1 MSSNPRPLAVRT
13 ALERPLHGSA
23 RPVDADG
30 RPQQVRDFFGELT
43 FDEEKMRAHLSAD
56 QLRKF
61 QAVISGGQRLEP
73 DLAEHIARGVLDWA
87 LQHGA
92 THFCHWFQPMTGA
105 TAEKHDGFLRF
116 DAGRPIASLSGGQ
129 LIQSE
134 PDASS
139 FPSGGMRS
147 TFEARGYTAWDP
159 SSPMFIMERAGG
171 ATLCIPSIFVTYH
184 GDAMDKKAP
193 LLRSMQAI
201 GHQAVRLCGLLGHTD
216 VRRVTPSA
224 GPEQEYF
231 LIDRA
236 YAAFRPDLT
245 VLGRTVLG
253 AAAPKGQSLDDHY
266 FGAIPSRALGFM
278 NDLEQELYRLG
289 VPAITRH
296 NEVAPSQFELAVEYR
311 QANIAADH
319 NQIVMECVKKVAQ
332 RHGLLALLHE
342 KPFAGVNGSGKHV
355 NWSLA
360 TNTGENLLSPGPNPQ
375 ENTRFLAF
383 LAAVLLGVHKHAGLL
398 RAAVATYG
406 NDFRLGANE
415 APPAIISVFLGE
427 QLTRVCEKLL
437 NQEEPTQNLT
447 EDVINLELG
456 GMPEL
461 ERDNTDRNRTSPFAF
476 TGNKFEFRAV
486 GANQSISWP
495 LTIVN
500 VAVADGI
507 AALCDRMEGNWQGE
521 QSIHEAIRWAI
532 AESQNIRFEGNNYS
546 AEWEAEAERRGLPHL
561 RTTADALA
569 VLESDTTKA
578 LFDTY
583 KVLAPAELSSRFH
596 VQVEQYIT
604 AGTIE
609 ADLLLEM
616 VDQSVLPA
624 ALAERTAV
632 AADVAALRG
641 ADPSLVSEADLA
653 GLKTLSAAIA
663 ELRAARAAAGAISAA
678 IAELHEM
685 EAARK
690 TASELKPA
698 LDRLRDASD
707 ALERLV
713 ADTRWTLPKYRE
725 MLFQNG

>member
-13 ALERPLHGSA
+13 ALERHTRSGPA
-23 RPVDADG
+23 ATDAEG
-30 RPQQVRDFFGELT
+30 RPLQVRDFYGELV
-43 FDEEKMRAHLSAD
+43 FDEPKMRDHLSAD
-56 QLRKF
+56 QLRRF
-61 QAVISGGQRLEP
+61 QAALAGGERLEA
-73 DLAEHIARGVLDWA
+73 DLAEQIARGVLDWA
-87 LQHGA
+87 LEHGA

-116 DAGRPIASLSGGQ
+116 DGGRPIASLSGSQ

-201 GHQAVRLCGLLGHTD
+201 GQQAVRLCGLLGDTD
-216 VRRVTPSA
+216 VQRVTPSA

-231 LIDRA
+231 LVDRA

-253 AAAPKGQSLDDHY
+253 APAPKGQSLDDHY
-266 FGAIPSRALGFM
+266 FGAIPSRALSFM
-278 NDLEQELYRLG
+278 NDLEHELYRLG

-296 NEVAPSQFELAVEYR
+296 NEVAPSQFEIAVEYR

-319 NQIVMECVKKVAQ
+319 NQLVMECIKKMAE

-342 KPFAGVNGSGKHV
+342 KPFAGVNGSGKHL

-360 TNTGENLLSPGPNPQ
+360 TNTGDNLLSPGKNPQ
-375 ENTRFLAF
+375 ENHRFLAV
-383 LAAVLLGVHKHAGLL
+383 LAGVLLGVHKHAGLL

-415 APPAIISVFLGE
+415 APPAIMSVFLGE
-427 QLTRVCEKLL
+427 QLTRVCEKLI
-437 NQEEPTQNLT
+437 NDEEPTQSVA
-447 EDVINLELG
+447 DDIIDLELG

-486 GANQSISWP
+486 GSNQSISWP
-495 LTIVN
+495 LAIVN
-500 VAVADGI
+500 LVVADGI
-507 AALCDRMEGNWQGE
+507 SMLCDRIEASGSGTDAILE
-521 QSIHEAIRWAI
+521 QVRAALADSK
-532 AESQNIRFEGNNYS
+532 NIRFEGNNYS
-546 AEWEAEAERRGLPHL
+546 DEWAAEAARRGLPNL
-561 RTTADALA
+561 KTTADALA
-569 VLESDTTKA
+569 VLESEQTRT
-578 LFDTY
+578 LFDRF
-583 KVLAPAELSSRFH
+583 KVLGPAELESRFH
-596 VQVEQYIT
+596 VQVEQYVT

-609 ADLLLEM
+609 ADLLFEM

-624 ALAERTAV
+624 ALAYRTTV
-632 AADVAALRG
+632 AADIAALRG
-641 ADPSLVSEADLA
+641 ADASLVSEADLA
-653 GLKTLSAAIA
+653 GLRSLSAAIG
-663 ELRAARAAAGAISAA
+663 ELRAARAAAGEAFAA
-678 IAELHEM
+678 VGGLHEM
-685 EAARK
+685 AAARK
-690 TASELKPA
+690 TADALKPA
-698 LDRLRDASD
+698 LDRLRAASD
-707 ALERLV
+707 ALEVQV
-713 ADTRWTLPKYRE
+713 ADANWTLPKYRE

>member
-13 ALERPLHGSA
+13 ALERHTRAGPA
-23 RPVDADG
+23 DTDAEG
-30 RPQQVRDFFGELT
+30 RPLQVRDFYGELV
-43 FDEEKMRAHLSAD
+43 FDEHKMRDHLSAD
-56 QLRKF
+56 QLRRF
-61 QAVISGGQRLEP
+61 QAALAGGERLEA
-73 DLAEHIARGVLDWA
+73 DLADQIAGGVLEWA

-116 DAGRPIASLSGGQ
+116 DAGRAIASLSGAQ

-201 GHQAVRLCGLLGHTD
+201 GHQAVRLCGLLGDTEI
-216 VRRVTPSA
+216 RRVTPSA

-231 LIDRA
+231 LVDRA
-236 YAAFRPDLT
+236 YASLRPDLT

-253 AAAPKGQSLDDHY
+253 APAPKGQSLDDHY
-266 FGAIPSRALGFM
+266 FGAIPSRALSFM
-278 NDLEQELYRLG
+278 NDLEHELYRLG

-296 NEVAPSQFELAVEYR
+296 NEVAPSQFEIAVEYR

-319 NQIVMECVKKVAQ
+319 NQLVMECIKKMAE

-342 KPFAGVNGSGKHV
+342 KPFAGVNGSGKHL

-360 TNTGENLLSPGPNPQ
+360 TNTGENLLSPGKNPQ
-375 ENTRFLAF
+375 ENHRFMAVLAG
-383 LAAVLLGVHKHAGLL
+383 VLLGVHKHAALL

-415 APPAIISVFLGE
+415 APPAIMSVFLGD
-427 QLTRVCEKLL
+427 QLTRVCDKLV
-437 NQEEPTQNLT
+437 NEEEASQVVC
-447 EDVINLELG
+447 DDFIDLELG

-486 GANQSISWP
+486 GSHQSISWP
-495 LTIVN
+495 LAIVN
-500 VAVADGI
+500 LIVADGF
-507 AALCDRMEGNWQGE
+507 AMLCDRIEANWSGVDSIRE
-521 QSIHEAIRWAI
+521 QVRI
-532 AESQNIRFEGNNYS
+532 ALSDSKNIRFEGNNYS
-546 AEWEAEAERRGLPHL
+546 DEWAAEAERRGLPNL
-561 RTTADALA
+561 KSTADALA
-569 VLESDTTKA
+569 VLASEQTRA
-578 LFDTY
+578 LFETY
-583 KVLAPAELSSRFH
+583 KVLGAAELESRFQ
-596 VQVEQYIT
+596 VQIEQYVT

-616 VDQSVLPA
+616 VNQSVLPA
-624 ALAERTAV
+624 ALAHRTLV
-632 AADVAALRG
+632 ASDIAALRS
-641 ADPSLVSEADLA
+641 ADPGLVTDSDLDSLRV
-653 GLKTLSAAIA
+653 LSASIE
-663 ELRAARAAAGAISAA
+663 ELRSARAAADEAA
-678 IAELHEM
+678 VEVAGLHEM

-690 TASELKPA
+690 TAHVLKPA
-698 LDRLRDASD
+698 LDRLRRASD
-707 ALERLV
+707 ALEVQV
-713 ADTRWTLPKYRE
+713 ADATWTLPKYRE